1 MIGIPTQAI
10 SMDPNLYE
18 NPELFDGFRF
28 LRLRTDSEIDDARLQ
43 YASSSLDGVAFG
55 YSPHAC
61 PGRSFASCEIKMIM
75 AYLLMHYDF
84 KFPDEQKIRSP
95 SLTFETQYVPD
106 HKATLLFKRRPG
118 PCETVYT
125 A

>member
-1 MIGIPTQAI
+1 MN
-10 SMDPNLYE
+10 PNLYE
-18 NPELFDGFRF
+18 SPEHFDGFRF
-28 LRLRTDSEIDDARLQ
+28 VRLRDDSEIDDARLQ
-43 YASSSLDGVAFG
+43 YASSSLDGMAFG

-84 KFPDEQKIRSP
+84 KFPDEQKIRPP
-95 SLTFETQYVPD
+95 SLTFETQYAPD
-106 HKATLLFKRRPG
+106 HKATLLFKLRPS
-118 PCETVYT
+118 PCETIYT

>member
-1 MIGIPTQAI
+1 MN
-10 SMDPNLYE
+10 PNLYE

-28 LRLRTDSEIDDARLQ
+28 IRLKDDSVIDDARLQ
-43 YASSSLDGVAFG
+43 YACSSLDGTAFG

-75 AYLLMHYDF
+75 AYLLMRYDF
-84 KFPDEQKIRSP
+84 KFPDEQRHRP
-95 SLTFETQYVPD
+95 PRLTFETQYVPD

-118 PCETVYT
+118 PCETLYT

>member
-1 MIGIPTQAI
+1 
-10 SMDPNLYE
+10 MDPNIYE

-28 LRLRTDSEIDDARLQ
+28 VRQGNDSEIDDARLQ
-43 YASSSLDGVAFG
+43 YASSSLDGMAFG

-61 PGRSFASCEIKMIM
+61 PGHSFASSEIKMIM

-84 KFPDEQKIRSP
+84 KFPDERKFRPP
-95 SLTFETQYVPD
+95 SLTFETQNVPD
-106 HKATLLFKRRPG
+106 HKATLLFKRRPN